1 MKLTLK
7 QKLTASSI
15 AAVVLMAVILTTLS
29 GVKLL
34 NETSSNIY
42 SRSESIAA
50 TASEGIS
57 EWVDIRKN
65 IASAFNDNSSQSDVV
80 PFLKQARVSGGF
92 DDIFFGTVEGEML
105 RSHPER
111 NRAGYDPRERPW
123 YKDALIANQQI
134 VTTAYQDAITN
145 ELLVTIAEPLY
156 SGSQLK
162 GVVGADV
169 LLDQL
174 VSDVINLDVGLNSYA
189 MLIESVDGTFLV
201 HPDKSLTL
209 KSIDRLSPI
218 LSMPFVES
226 AIRNNQVERI
236 FENGK
241 EKLVYFYR
249 VAGTSWILSIVMD
262 YETEAAGNISLL
274 KSLAFTALTVT
285 LFVAFVISVLVNFL
299 FKDLTRVSDAMKNI
313 ASGEADLTQRITP
326 RYDDEVGRIANDF
339 NLFVENMHGVVSK
352 LNNVSCSLSNQ
363 ARITLSQSEV
373 RSQRI
378 VSQQD
383 DINMV
388 ATAIDEM
395 GAATQEVAG
404 NAENTAQQ
412 SDQAVIACVHGTD
425 RVTQTH
431 KSINSLEAEVQSA
444 TEIMKELELHA
455 NSINSI
461 IATIQGVAEQT
472 NLLALNA
479 AIEAARAGEQGR
491 GFAVVADEVRVLSQ
505 RTHASTTEI
514 QTMIDTLQ
522 TTTVKAVSIMNHSRE
537 LAVTS
542 VEDANL
548 AAVSLDQIQ
557 NSVRLINDMATQ
569 IASAAEE
576 QATVT
581 SEISR
586 NTIGI
591 RDVSN
596 ELSSESQQAAAQA
609 SELSQLSEE
618 LQKEIGRFKL

>member
-1 MKLTLK
+1 MKLNLK
-7 QKLTASSI
+7 HKLTACSVS
-15 AAVVLMAVILTTLS
+15 AVVLMAIILTSLS
-29 GVKLL
+29 GIKLL
-34 NETSSNIY
+34 DETSTNIY
-42 SRSESIAA
+42 SRSESISS

-57 EWVDIRKN
+57 EWVEIRKN
-65 IASAFNDNSSQSDVV
+65 IATAFNDNINQPDVV

-92 DDIFFGTVEGEML
+92 DDIFFGTVKGEML

-123 YKDALIANQQI
+123 YKDALVANKQI

-145 ELLVTIAEPLY
+145 ELLVTIAEPIY
-156 SGSQLK
+156 QGSTLK

-169 LLDQL
+169 LIDQL
-174 VSDVINLDVGLNSYA
+174 VTDLINLDVGQNAYA
-189 MLIESVDGTFLV
+189 MLIESIDGTFLV
-201 HPDKSLTL
+201 HPDQSLTL
-209 KSIDRLSPI
+209 QPLSRLSNN
-218 LSMPFVES
+218 LSMSSIET
-226 AIRNNQVERI
+226 AIRQNQVERI
-236 FENGK
+236 FVDGK
-241 EKLVYFYR
+241 EKLLYFYP
-249 VAGTSWILSIVMD
+249 VQGTSWIFGIAMD
-262 YETEAAGNISLL
+262 YETEAASSKSLL
-274 KSLAFTALTVT
+274 MSLIGTAFVVVC
-285 LFVAFVISVLVNFL
+285 FVAVAVSLLVNFL
-299 FKDLTRVSDAMKNI
+299 FKDLGRVSDAMENI

-326 RYDDEVGRIANDF
+326 RYDDEVGKIAKDF
-339 NLFVENMHGVVSK
+339 NTFVANTHQVVVR
-352 LNNVSCSLSNQ
+352 LEEVSSSLANQ
-363 ARITLSQSEV
+363 AKSTLSQSQT

-388 ATAIDEM
+388 ATAIDQM

-404 NAENTAQQ
+404 NAEHTAQQ
-412 SDQAVIACVHGTD
+412 SEQAVTACLHGSS

-431 KSINSLEAEVQSA
+431 KSINSLESEVQAA
-444 TEIMKELELHA
+444 TDIMQELELHA
-455 NSINSI
+455 NSIHSI

-522 TTTVKAVSIMNHSRE
+522 QTTTKAVSIMNHSRD
-537 LAVTS
+537 LAMTS

-557 NSVRLINDMATQ
+557 QSVKLINDMATQ

-581 SEISR
+581 SDISR

-596 ELSSESQQAAAQA
+596 ELSSEAQQAAVQA
-609 SELSQLSEE
+609 SELSQLSDE
-618 LQKEIGRFKL
+618 LQTEIGRFKV